1 MRQITVISMITL
13 DGVIQGPGGPEEDK
27 SNGFEWGGWA
37 AGYDDELSDKILME
51 ELKPA
56 SYLLGRRT
64 FEIWEAY
71 WPKHGE
77 YWPAIN
83 EGIKYVFS
91 NSRTSSD
98 WQNTFFINSVEEI
111 KQLKK
116 TEGLPIH
123 VWGSGEL
130 IQLLLENDL
139 VDELRLKIFPITL
152 GKGKKLFQN
161 GAISAAFN
169 LKESFTNTKGLVIL
183 NLERAGKVKTGIA
196 GA

>member
-1 MRQITVISMITL
+1 MRPLIVISMITL
-13 DGVIQGPGGPEEDK
+13 DGVIQGPGGPEEDT

-37 AGYDDELSDKILME
+37 AGYDDEISDKVLMA
-51 ELKPA
+51 ELQPA
-56 SYLLGRRT
+56 SYLLGRKT

-71 WPKHGE
+71 WPNHGE

-83 EGIKYVFS
+83 EGTKYVFS
-91 NSRTSSD
+91 KSRNSSD
-98 WQNTFFINSVEEI
+98 WQNTVFINSAAEI
-111 KQLKK
+111 KKLKDS
-116 TEGLPIH
+116 EGLPIH

-130 IQLLLENDL
+130 IQLLLQNDL

-161 GAISAAFN
+161 GAIPAAFN
-169 LKESFTNTKGLVIL
+169 LKESFTNSKGLVIL
-183 NLERAGKVKTGIA
+183 NFERSGEVKTGIA

>member
-139 VDELRLKIFPITL
+139 VDVLRLKIFPITL

-169 LKESFTNTKGLVIL
+169 LKETFTNTKGLVIL